1 MSRSTPGRF
10 ASDAQAAWYGGQ
22 FTAEQSAAARTQRRR
37 GKNAATPAP
46 DGPPPLPQGGDP
58 AWGVPVYGRDLV
70 VGDVIVHL
78 GRHYPVDRF
87 ESYSGGLAAELGA
100 GARTA
105 YSGDWG
111 MAVGPNR
118 VIRILPRE
126 GS

>member
-22 FTAEQSAAARTQRRR
+22 FTEQQSAAARTQRPRR
-37 GKNAATPAP
+37 KNSASTAP
-46 DGPPPLPQGGDP
+46 GGPPPLPQGGDP
-58 AWGVPVYGRDLV
+58 AWGVPVYGRDLM

-87 ESYSGGLAAELGA
+87 EPYSGGLAAELEA

-105 YSGDWG
+105 YSGDWE
-111 MAVGPNR
+111 MAIGPDR
-118 VIRILPRE
+118 IIRIRPRE
-126 GS
+126 TS